1 MPTEYRSRNFNHC
14 VIYADTFDEIE
25 AIAQDILSGNEK
37 ILGFDTEMADSR
49 THKAYTRVHPITQK
63 QYMPTLMIQ
72 LATSTKAYLFHLYDI
87 YKQAVMGKSNEENYN
102 LQEILPPSLKK
113 IIASE
118 VIVKVGFSTHNDNLG
133 LMNTFQ
139 LNVSKLLDID
149 ALVACMYLP
158 FNSLKD
164 LVSLSGLSYEL
175 KGKDEAHDWTTSL
188 VGKTNNNPGCTDL
201 PRMRTADLE
210 YAALDAIVCLE
221 LYKKYMPSPKI
232 VEPGTNESDL
242 SISTWLVNKNGAHK
256 KGEELAR
263 YICGAYPPWQRVYN
277 TEDRAKYAKDYVA
290 KIENTSNTQDTVSG

>member
-1 MPTEYRSRNFNHC
+1 MTTEYRSQNFNHI
-14 VIYADTFDEIE
+14 VIYADTFDDIE
-25 AIAQDILSGNEK
+25 AIAQEIILGNEK

-49 THKAYTRVHPITQK
+49 THKCYTKVHPITQK
-63 QYMPTLMIQ
+63 QFMPTLMIQ
-72 LATSTKAYLFHLYDI
+72 LATSTKAYLFHLYEI
-87 YKQAVMGKSNEENYN
+87 YNQAINSRKENEHVN

-149 ALVACMYLP
+149 ALVASMHLA

-164 LVSLSGLSYEL
+164 LVVLSELNYEL
-175 KGKDEAHDWTTSL
+175 KGKEEAHDWTTSL
-188 VGKTNNNPGCTDL
+188 VGRNSGDSL

-221 LYKKYMPSPKI
+221 LYKKYMPSPKFI
-232 VEPGTNESDL
+232 EPGSKESDK
-242 SISTWLVNKNGAHK
+242 SISTWLINKNGANK
-256 KGEELAR
+256 KGDDLIR
-263 YICGAYPPWQRVYN
+263 YISGAYPPWQRVYT
-277 TEDRAKYAKDYVA
+277 TEDRAKYASEYVHKIEGCSVA
-290 KIENTSNTQDTVSG
+290 KNNTITP

>member
-1 MPTEYRSRNFNHC
+1 MPTEYNSRNFNHK
-14 VIYADTFDEIE
+14 VIYVDTYDEIE
-25 AIAQDILSGNEK
+25 TIAQQIIVGNEK

-49 THKAYTRVHPITQK
+49 THKFYTKIHPITQK

-87 YKQAVMGKSNEENYN
+87 YQSAINNEDGVCN
-102 LQEILPPSLKK
+102 LQDILPPSLKK

-149 ALVACMYLP
+149 ALVAGMCLAY
-158 FNSLKD
+158 NSLKD
-164 LVSLSGLSYEL
+164 LVVLSGLDYEL
-175 KGKDEAHDWTTSL
+175 KGKDEAHDWTSSL
-188 VGKTNNNPGCTDL
+188 VGGKCNNLSGVEYP

-221 LYKKYMPSPKI
+221 LYKRYIPSPKV
-232 VEPGTNESDL
+232 VEPGTKESDK
-242 SISTWLVNKNGAHK
+242 SISTWLINKNGANK

-263 YICGAYPPWQRVYN
+263 YICGAYPPWQRVYT
-277 TEDRAKYAKDYVA
+277 TEDRAKFAKEYVS
-290 KIENTSNTQDTVSG
+290 KLETNNSNTTIE